1 MKLKRK
7 AVMLPT
13 NKKANDSSCMA
24 LDTQLNK
31 LLSAKEYLVTH
42 FNSNDRFKTQHL
54 YFLSDEE
61 IKVGDWFLT
70 DDRFCDIDN
79 FGNPQWV
86 LLHCD
91 KIENGWIFS
100 HERTGE
106 GFNPDWSKTII
117 ATTNKSLELPE
128 PSPEF
133 IDKFIREY
141 NKGNVIQNVMVEY
154 DAYNRSTTWEYD
166 EPEIIELKV
175 DKNNYITITREKESW
190 NREEVIILCRK
201 IQDETA
207 KYKRSCHYGPNLREL
222 NEWTDNW
229 IEQNL

>member
-1 MKLKRK
+1 
-7 AVMLPT
+7 MLP
-13 NKKANDSSCMA
+13 ANRSKLGMFSDK
-24 LDTQLNK
+24 QLCY
-31 LLSAKEYLVTH
+31 LSEEISGGYH
-42 FNSNDRFKTQHL
+42 I

-61 IKVGDWFLT
+61 IKVGDWCVDKNNCIYKQET
-70 DDRFCDIDN
+70 
-79 FGNPQWV
+79 
-86 LLHCD
+86 D
-91 KIENGWIFS
+91 KIFQ
-100 HERTGE
+100 T
-106 GFNPDWSKTII
+106 FNNSNKII
-117 ATTNKSLELPE
+117 ATTDKSLCRKVWKHTNKKSKPYNIQSNIETTRLISVSFPR

-133 IDKFIREY
+133 VEVFIREY

-166 EPEIIELKV
+166 KPEIIKLKV

-190 NREEVIILCRK
+190 SREEVINLCRK

-222 NEWTDNW
+222 NEWTDDW

>member
-54 YFLSDEE
+54 YILSDEE
-61 IKVGDWFLT
+61 IKVGDWYFDECLDKPRKCIT
-70 DDRFCDIDN
+70 DNKEYWAVRKN
-79 FGNPQWV
+79 Y
-86 LLHCD
+86 
-91 KIENGWIFS
+91 K
-100 HERTGE
+100 
-106 GFNPDWSKTII
+106 KII
-117 ATTNKSLELPE
+117 ATTDKSLELPE
-128 PSPEF
+128 PPPEF

-166 EPEIIELKV
+166 ESEIIELKV

-190 NREEVIILCRK
+190 SREEVIEFVYKVLKAAGKEIK
-201 IQDETA
+201 AEMVDISTHPHIIFTGVDE
-207 KYKRSCHYGPNLREL
+207 
-222 NEWTDNW
+222 W
-229 IEQNL
+229 IEENL